1 MLIFKNIFMKRLF
14 IATTFFLLAAVTTR
28 AQSTTVKAL
37 PKEEAAQV
45 KYLGTQDDL
54 VVFNVT
60 YKNSNGTAF
69 SLLVK
74 DQDGSELYRNVY
86 SEKNFNKQFRLPRAD
101 RSRLI
106 FVIRNNKEG
115 ETVKTFEINVNSRY
129 VEDIAVKKLR

>member
-1 MLIFKNIFMKRLF
+1 MKRLL
-14 IATTFFLLAAVTTR
+14 IATTIFLLAAATTQ
-28 AQSTTVKAL
+28 AQSTAVKDL
-37 PKEEAAQV
+37 PKEEAIQV

-60 YKNSNGTAF
+60 YKNSGGSAF

-86 SEKNFNKQFRLPRAD
+86 SEKDFNKQFRLPRAD
-101 RSRLI
+101 RSRLT
-106 FVIRNNKEG
+106 FVIRNNKES

-129 VEDIAVKKLR
+129 VEDVAVKKLQ